1 MSTGGSRGRYHS
13 PKIVSISLACCLVL
27 AVIVSIRVSY
37 HQQERKLAQ
46 ASQQPSLKQKQQLS
60 NVLSSLNRTDG
71 KVAPSG
77 MNSSQIYALS
87 DWQTERFTINKPLVS
102 KLLTSG
108 AFAMKRMEAA
118 CGCKLFVPDSRHST
132 SVVINGTLIQRNL
145 MKILILSF
153 FTSKELDDNW
163 MLTTD
168 NSSDFL
174 NHPFVD
180 FADIPASAV
189 PFIHGRGMKCWRKM
203 CETYATYVYVDEDNT
218 IYGNK
223 KRVFVVSYLKERRDA
238 VIKLLEPFEILFRD
252 YKYRWSYSKMAFV
265 SSNDPVS
272 EASDE
277 ELEWKGGL
285 IRNRTSFPMK
295 SFRERPQFRR
305 RFALSGPPPSRRRRS
320 ASLRGHDRTKR
331 RRDFRPRSYQA
342 HEYSDRRTA
351 RQHNGRPR

>member
-1 MSTGGSRGRYHS
+1 MNTGGSRRRHQS
-13 PKIVSISLACCLVL
+13 PKVTSILAGCLVL
-27 AVIVSIRVSY
+27 AVCMSIRVCY
-37 HQQERKLAQ
+37 RQQERKLAQ
-46 ASQQPSLKQKQQLS
+46 NSQQPSLKQKQQLS

-77 MNSSQIYALS
+77 MNSSQIYALN
-87 DWQTERFTINKPLVS
+87 DWQTEIFTINKPLVS
-102 KLLTSG
+102 KLLTGG
-108 AFAMKRMEAA
+108 AFAIKRMEAA
-118 CGCKLFVPDSRHST
+118 CGCKLLVPDDRHST

-145 MKILILSF
+145 MKILILSY

-163 MLTTD
+163 MLTAD

-203 CETYATYVYVDEDNT
+203 CEIYTTYVYVDEDNT

-265 SSNDPVS
+265 PSNDPVS
-272 EASDE
+272 EASDD
-277 ELEWKGGL
+277 ELEWKGGT

-295 SFRERPQFRR
+295 FREKSQFRR
-305 RFALSGPPPSRRRRS
+305 RFAINGPPPQRRMRS
-320 ASLRGHDRTKR
+320 ASLRGYDRTKR
-331 RRDFRPRSYQA
+331 RRDFRPRSHYA
-342 HEYSDRRTA
+342 HEHPGRKSA
-351 RQHNGRPR
+351 RHHNERPR